1 MAKFQLEPGEQQLKE
16 GSVPYLKSR
25 FQYVAGLAY
34 LTDRRFV
41 HTNNLMARGLGG
53 LVAAALV
60 KPRIDLEVPL
70 DSIALISR
78 SQHGRKNESVLVIST
93 VDGQEHRM
101 VADFDEWF
109 PALHEALSLHRA
121 TRLVEVE
128 PGTWTAV
135 RS

>member
-1 MAKFQLEPGEQQLKE
+1 MAKFKLEPGEQKLME

-25 FQYVAGLAY
+25 FQYIAGPAY

-41 HTNNLMARGLGG
+41 HTNDLMARGVGG
-53 LVAAALV
+53 LLAALV

-70 DSIALISR
+70 DSIAQISR

-93 VDGQEHRM
+93 ADGQEHRM

-109 PALHEALSLHRA
+109 PAFQEALSSHRA
-121 TRLVEVE
+121 TRLVELE
-128 PGTWTAV
+128 PGAWTAV